1 MNMKENF
8 KEDLRIVRTVKLL
21 KRALFDLLKV
31 VPYDKISV
39 IDVCDK
45 ALVHRTTFYKHFENK
60 DHLLMYALEDLKD
73 EVFNVSSSTIVY
85 DTPKAMYMYLARCGF
100 DYISNHKASV
110 LAVYKNLN
118 SDDVL
123 SLTLDALQRSIR
135 YMFIQNRPLKKFAVP
150 IPVMSSF
157 FTGGIVNLI
166 IWWLNNDI
174 KHSKEEMLNYLNILL
189 DESCFIT
196 EK

>member
-1 MNMKENF
+1 MKEKI
-8 KEDLRIVRTVKLL
+8 KEDMRIVRTVSLL
-21 KRALFDLLKV
+21 KTALFELLKIF
-31 VPYDKISV
+31 PYDKIAV
-39 IDVCDK
+39 IDICDK

-73 EVFNVSSSTIVY
+73 EVFNISSNTMSY
-85 DTPKAMYMYLARCGF
+85 DTPKAMYIYLARCGF

-118 SDDVL
+118 SNDVL
-123 SLTLDALQRSIR
+123 SLTLDALQRGIR
-135 YMFIQNRPLKKFAVP
+135 YMFIQNRPFKKYTVP

-157 FTGGIVNLI
+157 YTAGIVNLI

-174 KHSKEEMLNYLNILL
+174 KYSKEEMVNYLNVLL
-189 DESCFIT
+189 NEACFKT
-196 EK
+196 E

>member
-1 MNMKENF
+1 MKESF
-8 KEDLRIVRTVKLL
+8 KEDMRIVRTVKLL
-21 KRALFDLLKV
+21 KTSLFNLLKV

-39 IDVCDK
+39 IDICDK

-73 EVFNVSSSTIVY
+73 EVFNVFSNAFDY

-135 YMFIQNRPLKKFAVP
+135 YLFIQNRPFKKYAVP

-157 FTGGIVNLI
+157 YTGGIVNLI

-174 KHSKEEMLNYLNILL
+174 KYSKEEMLKFLDMLL
-189 DESCFIT
+189 DEACFKT